1 MSIYGNDCRSWNRRV
16 IAEQP
21 WFNFKDNFKLAYT
34 SCHEIQLTMK
44 DSTFHGANITIAN
57 EHSETINALAT
68 NQFEQHNLVANVV
81 QQSSTLL
88 DQIKQLQ
95 TSIAALTSS
104 KNKDTSRDSSGN
116 GRGGGGGSSGN
127 RRVK

>member
-1 MSIYGNDCRSWNRRV
+1 
-16 IAEQP
+16 
-21 WFNFKDNFKLAYT
+21 
-34 SCHEIQLTMK
+34 MK

>member
-1 MSIYGNDCRSWNRRV
+1 
-16 IAEQP
+16 
-21 WFNFKDNFKLAYT
+21 
-34 SCHEIQLTMK
+34 MK

-81 QQSSTLL
+81 QQRSTLL
-88 DQIKQLQ
+88 DQIKKLQ

-116 GRGGGGGSSGN
+116 GRGGGSSGN